1 MINSL
6 QSLPSEI
13 WIIAG
18 VLILIL
24 PVIIMYIRRNF
35 EISEFSG
42 GPPWVKFVRK
52 GKKAD
57 TVSGNP
63 VISTAG
69 THITHADNIIIH
81 HQAELSQS
89 SPSSKETAKSHN
101 LPQPDYSRFIGREK
115 EIKQVMDIL
124 RPYPHSQYPIVT
136 IDGIGGIGKSALA
149 LEVANRFLHNVGIPE
164 GENFDAIIWTSA
176 KMYVLTSD
184 GIQVRK
190 QALRT
195 LDDIYT
201 TIAIVLRSED
211 ITRAKQEEQ
220 SELVRRALTQQ
231 RTLLIVDNLE
241 TVKEE
246 AVINFLRELPAPT
259 KAIVT
264 TRHRIDVAYPIRLLD
279 MLWEDAK
286 ALINQECTRKS
297 VLLSEIE
304 KEELYRRTQGVPIAI
319 VWSIGQ
325 AGLGYGIKSVLS
337 KLEKP
342 DSDIAHFCFD
352 ESVSLIREKPA
363 HKLLMALALFA
374 SGATRENLGDTTE
387 FNEAERDEAL
397 VDLEKLS
404 LVNKHGNFFSM
415 LPLTRTYSLAE
426 LDQNLDFAY
435 SVLDKR
441 TVYLSKLLRQADN
454 QFWIQDQE
462 TIMKEGENFL
472 NIFEWSLAHNKA
484 DTALSVIKYAI
495 LYLQYV
501 GRRAEALNLAN
512 FGISL
517 AAEHQAL
524 SLSAWLSVDAGWIH
538 SQQGSHQQAIICT
551 QNAVRLFHEDNN
563 ELGVIFANCFL
574 AQTLRHAGELQE
586 GEKLLQE
593 VVDKSNEFK
602 YAEGITIANFEFGK
616 IARER
621 GDWINF
627 YNYLSKSISNIPPS
641 EYSPDIFTLAIQ
653 GNYGTAALR
662 LGYIDEAKEIT
673 SQVIKNLDLWRE
685 FGLASKY
692 TARMYMQY
700 AEIEIST
707 GHPKTALEYCE
718 KALEISKTT
727 KDDVGISQASKM
739 IKKISQL
746 MA

>member
-1 MINSL
+1 MVSSL
-6 QSLPSEI
+6 QTLPIEA
-13 WIIAG
+13 WIVAG
-18 VLILIL
+18 FLIVIL
-24 PVIIMYIRRNF
+24 PLVFIYIRRNF

-42 GPPWVKFVRK
+42 GPPWIKFVRK
-52 GKKAD
+52 GKKTD
-57 TVSGNP
+57 TVPIAPTVG
-63 VISTAG
+63 TLG
-69 THITHADNIIIH
+69 THITHADRIIIH
-81 HQAELSQS
+81 PPTVFSQGLLTD
-89 SPSSKETAKSHN
+89 KEIALSHN

-149 LEVANRFLHNVGIPE
+149 LEIANRYLHNVGLPE

-176 KMYVLTSD
+176 KMNVLTAE

-246 AVINFLRELPAPT
+246 AVFNFLRELPAPT

-286 ALINQECTRKS
+286 ALIDQECARKNV
-297 VLLSEIE
+297 VLNDVE
-304 KEELYRRTQGVPIAI
+304 KENLYRLTQGVPIAI

-325 AGLGYGIKSVLS
+325 MGLGYAIKNVLT
-337 KLEKP
+337 KLERP
-342 DSDIAHFCFD
+342 DSDIVHFCFD
-352 ESVSLIREKPA
+352 ESVALIRKKPA

-374 SGATRENLGDTTE
+374 SGATRENLGYTTDLGE
-387 FNEAERDEAL
+387 DERDDAL
-397 VDLEKLS
+397 VKLEKLS
-404 LVNKHGNFFSM
+404 LVNKHGNIFSM
-415 LPLTRTYSLAE
+415 LPLTRIYSLAE
-426 LDQNLDFAY
+426 LNQNLVFAY
-435 SVLDKR
+435 RVLDKR
-441 TVYLSKLLRQADN
+441 TAYLAELLRQSTN
-454 QFWIQDQE
+454 RYWIQDQE

-472 NIFEWSLAHNKA
+472 SIFEWSLAHNKA
-484 DTALSVIKYAI
+484 DTALNVIKYAI

-512 FGISL
+512 FGIDL
-517 AAEHQAL
+517 AEEHQHL
-524 SLSAWLSVDAGWIH
+524 SLSAWLAVDSGWIH
-538 SQQGSHQQAIICT
+538 SQQGSHNQAIIRT
-551 QNAVRLFHEDNN
+551 KNAVRFFQEANDK
-563 ELGVIFANCFL
+563 LGEIFANCFL
-574 AQTLRHAGELQE
+574 AQTLRHAGQLQE
-586 GEKLLQE
+586 GENLLLE
-593 VVDKSNEFK
+593 VVEKSLEFN
-602 YAEGITIANFEFGK
+602 YTEGLVIANFELGK

-621 GDWINF
+621 SDWPNF
-627 YNYLSKSISNIPPS
+627 YTSLYKAISNIPPS
-641 EYSPDIFTLAIQ
+641 EHSPDIFTLAIQ

-662 LGYIDEAKEIT
+662 LGHIDEARDIT
-673 SQVIKNLDLWRE
+673 SQVIKNLDIWRE

-700 AEIEIST
+700 AEIENSIGNKSA
-707 GHPKTALEYCE
+707 ALEYCE

-727 KDDVGISQASKM
+727 KDESGIGQASKM
-739 IKKISQL
+739 IEKLSQSL
-746 MA
+746 